1 MQIASYFDYYNWTL
15 DKQIKLFKDNELD
28 YFILRKVNGLGFT
41 NYLNKLNEVEF
52 KLKKNKSRFF

>member
-52 KLKKNKSRFF
+52 KLKK